1 MELGTGALTS
11 IIFKLGGLLLGEY
24 NMQKGVKG
32 EILFLKS
39 ELEGMQGALEKLSNT
54 PADQLDIQDKIW
66 AKDLRE
72 LSYYID
78 DSIDR
83 FMLHGKGTE
92 STELHG
98 LKDFIDRSISLF
110 RKASFHR
117 NISAKI
123 RDIKSRVTEVSKRRD
138 RYRISSYVVNK
149 PVSIDP
155 RLFARYEKATDLV
168 GIDEAREELIQIL
181 MGKNEVS
188 NKGKNKIVSIVG
200 FGGLGKTTLAN
211 AVYGRLKAKFDC
223 SAFVSVSQTPCVEKL
238 FSNMLYQVTREK
250 NSSTNVPEALIQD
263 INEFLEKK
271 RYERTSQSVYN
282 HVIICL

>member
-1 MELGTGALTS
+1 
-11 IIFKLGGLLLGEY
+11 
-24 NMQKGVKG
+24 VKG

-39 ELEGMQGALEKLSNT
+39 ELESLQGALEKVSDT

-72 LSYYID
+72 LPYYID

-83 FMLHGKGTE
+83 FMLHSKGTE
-92 STELHG
+92 SAELHG
-98 LKDFIDRSISLF
+98 LKDFIDRSIGLF
-110 RKASFHR
+110 RKAMFHR

-149 PVSIDP
+149 PVSVDP

-168 GIDEAREELIQIL
+168 GIDGAREELIQIL
-181 MGKNEVS
+181 MAKNEVS
-188 NKGKNKIVSIVG
+188 DKGQNKIVSIVG
-200 FGGLGKTTLAN
+200 FGDLGKTTLAN
-211 AVYGRLKAKFDC
+211 AVYERLKAKFDC

-238 FSNMLYQVTREK
+238 FSDMLYQVTREK
-250 NSSTNVPEALIQD
+250 NPSTNVIQALIKD
-263 INEFLEKK
+263 IREFLEKK
-271 RYERTSQSVYN
+271 RYE
-282 HVIICL
+282 